1 MNSYSTLT
9 DYELMEKVSAYDSK
23 ALEVLYDRYS
33 AILFTLVSKILQ
45 DEELSKKIL
54 SEIFVI
60 IWKKSSSFDLKH
72 GNIYTWFVT
81 LSRNKAIDTLKR
93 NKGLVLEEYTDD
105 YEDQNIIPKLPPE
118 IEEIEYKYADEKRM
132 DIYTAFNSLTD
143 AQKYVINLAYYE
155 GLTKREIAQRLNI
168 PFATVKSK
176 IVIAMSNLFD
186 FVKSRVRL

>member
-1 MNSYSTLT
+1 
-9 DYELMEKVSAYDSK
+9 ME
-23 ALEVLYDRYS
+23 R
-33 AILFTLVSKILQ
+33 I
-45 DEELSKKIL
+45 
-54 SEIFVI
+54 
-60 IWKKSSSFDLKH
+60 
-72 GNIYTWFVT
+72 
-81 LSRNKAIDTLKR
+81 R
-93 NKGLVLEEYTDD
+93 
-105 YEDQNIIPKLPPE
+105 
-118 IEEIEYKYADEKRM
+118 ADEKRM